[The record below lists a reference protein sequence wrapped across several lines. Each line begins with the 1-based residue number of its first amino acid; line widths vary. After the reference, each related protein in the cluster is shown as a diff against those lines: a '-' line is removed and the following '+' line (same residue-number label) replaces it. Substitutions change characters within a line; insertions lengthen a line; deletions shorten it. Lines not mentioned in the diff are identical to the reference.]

1 MTRCGSAKAPFEEHL
16 FRFYATAAKD
26 LPGDVKPRQA
36 NSANPFWLDMTWYY
50 YGIDEAQADPSG
62 ETESVLSSRESIQV
76 MGLYKGNNFLC
87 LGIIVHANQPDRFT

>member
-36 NSANPFWLDMTWYY
+36 S
-50 YGIDEAQADPSG
+50 
-62 ETESVLSSRESIQV
+62 
-76 MGLYKGNNFLC
+76 
-87 LGIIVHANQPDRFT
+87 LGFEQIYLLGGKDIFGRS